1 MENWKSN
8 FMRWN
13 FQIPIPFECCTIS
26 SSCTWNELEGR
37 QAGQVSPHRFAGLFC
52 FILPVAAA
60 AVLPP
65 SLPPSFLVHIILFVL
80 AGWLVGVFDGSM
92 AGWQAG
98 RMQYTYIPVWPVPNR
113 TQPGGR
119 PRCMPINNACVKL
132 IKLLN
137 IYVQTIRDYV
147 LWFHWTSES
156 GRGTSTSSSAPLLSL
171 HPHRGWVG
179 V

>member
-1 MENWKSN
+1 MKFSN
-8 FMRWN
+8 PNPIRMLHNIVVMYLEWIGRQTSRPGQPT
-13 FQIPIPFECCTIS
+13 QICGFVLFYFTSGS
-26 SSCTWNELEGR
+26 SSCT
-37 QAGQVSPHRFAGLFC
+37 S
-52 FILPVAAA
+52 
-60 AVLPP
+60 

-80 AGWLVGVFDGSM
+80 AGWLAGRCVRWFDGWL
-92 AGWQAG
+92 AGRQAG

-156 GRGTSTSSSAPLLSL
+156 GRGTSSSSSAPLLCL